1 MDHLIFVK
9 LNVMFIVYNFIV
21 GSIKDVAPVFHYQY
35 QTTKYTMHTEWPI
48 KRQSP
53 GLPQSL
59 IGDNHHHEGG
69 DKHGQQI
76 SSAVAQPQS
85 ATFYIA
91 PMAAVSLFKPPL
103 APPTLKPSG
112 KSVGTKAPQ
121 VFFNPSSST
130 SQNTMFPNKL
140 FPSDNEETLNTNL
153 TPLNPAPMLKPNPFI
168 NHQGQQIQF
177 ASTKAS
183 NGASDGVSSNSFAN
197 NKGLPQRQEEGSFC
211 RRSFDG
217 RSGYCIL
224 AYQCLHVIRE
234 YRVHGTKIDICTY
247 RRNIPVICCPL
258 ADKHIDDQRISAQK
272 CQEYH
277 EAVKGIKL
285 GMPRKLSGK
294 MCVSSVPLIVGGQ
307 VTRSEDYPHM
317 AALGW
322 TQSDK
327 ELKWGCGGTL
337 ISDKFVLTAAHCATS
352 GGKPPDMVR
361 LGSQNLNETSKY
373 QRDIKILIIILHPK
387 YRSSSYYHDI
397 ALLKLTKRVRFSA
410 TIQPACLWQLPEM
423 EMPSAIASGWG
434 RTEFMGPKSND
445 LQKVDLSIIDQKTCK
460 DIYRKERRLPRGI
473 IEGQFCA
480 GHLEGGKDT
489 CQGDSGGPLHAEL
502 PEFNCVKFVIGITSF
517 GKFCAAPNA
526 PGVYTKIYSYLDWIE
541 KIVFRD

>member
-1 MDHLIFVK
+1 M
-9 LNVMFIVYNFIV
+9 
-21 GSIKDVAPVFHYQY
+21 SATAVAT
-35 QTTKYTMHTEWPI
+35 TTKPKT
-48 KRQSP
+48 
-53 GLPQSL
+53 L
-59 IGDNHHHEGG
+59 
-69 DKHGQQI
+69 
-76 SSAVAQPQS
+76 
-85 ATFYIA
+85 AT
-91 PMAAVSLFKPPL
+91 STNKPPHPL
-103 APPTLKPSG
+103 T
-112 KSVGTKAPQ
+112 
-121 VFFNPSSST
+121 FFL
-130 SQNTMFPNKL
+130 NKL
-140 FPSDNEETLNTNL
+140 PTDGEESSGGNL
-153 TPLNPAPMLKPNPFI
+153 QPVNPAPMLKPNPFA

-177 ASTKAS
+177 ATKTGGHIVAP
-183 NGASDGVSSNSFAN
+183 NGNIF
-197 NKGLPQRQEEGSFC
+197 KGPPLRREEGAFC
-211 RRSFDG
+211 KRSFDG
-217 RSGYCIL
+217 RSGYAFWHISVCMSSENIVYM
-224 AYQCLHVIRE
+224 AQ
-234 YRVHGTKIDICTY
+234 IDVCTY

-277 EAVKGIKL
+277 DEVRGIRL
-285 GMPRKLSGK
+285 GLPRVLSGK

-337 ISDKFVLTAAHCATS
+337 INERFVLTAAHCATS
-352 GGKPPDMVR
+352 GGDHR
-361 LGSQNLNETSKY
+361 IWFAWSRNLNETSKH
-373 QRDIKILIIILHPK
+373 QMDIKILVIILHPK

-397 ALLKLTKRVRFSA
+397 ALLKLTRDVEFSE
-410 TIQPACLWQLPEM
+410 TIQPACLWQQPDMDMSLG
-423 EMPSAIASGWG
+423 IATGWG

-445 LQKVDLSIIDQKTCK
+445 LQKVDLNIIDQKICK

-489 CQGDSGGPLHAEL
+489 CQGDSGGPLHVEL

-526 PGVYTKIYSYLDWIE
+526 PGVYTKIYTYLDWIE
-541 KIVFRD
+541 KIAFRNGI